1 MLAVDAL
8 WVIVGVGVGLAG
20 GYLLVSLRGRRERD
34 LAKTLIEEAQSEKL
48 ADLNAIVDQLKT
60 AFAALSR
67 DALSKN
73 TDDFLKLAKTRLDQ
87 QTVVGSEQLESKKKL
102 IDSALESM
110 NTKLKDLTA
119 LTQSVDKDRREGF
132 GALKTDLAK
141 TAEATGKLRETT
153 AQLREAL
160 ASSQARGQWGERMA
174 EDVLRLAGF
183 VEGVN
188 YTKQKEVASGER
200 PDFTF
205 MLPKALK
212 LNMDVKFPL
221 ANYLRAL
228 EAEEPTARQQYEKAF
243 LRDVRKQIK
252 DVTSRAYIDPEG
264 GTVDCVLVFIPN
276 EQIYGYIHEHDTTLM
291 DDALK
296 QKVVLCSP
304 LTLYAVLA
312 VVRQSVDNF
321 RLEQTSHEILS
332 LLGAFRGEWRKY
344 CEVVEKTE
352 KALDQAVK
360 QFGLLTTT
368 RTRKLE
374 RQLDRIEDLRQAKGV
389 ALPPDADASDRVDD
403 RPLLTEDES

>member
-1 MLAVDAL
+1 MDAF
-8 WVIVGVGVGLAG
+8 WVIVGVGIGLAG

-34 LAKTLIEEAQSEKL
+34 LAKTLIDEAQSQKL

-67 DALSKN
+67 DALRQN
-73 TDDFLKLAKTRLDQ
+73 TNDFLTLAKTRLEQ
-87 QTVVGSEQLESKKKL
+87 QTVVGSEQLDSKKKL

-110 NTKLKDLTA
+110 NTKLKDLTT
-119 LTQSVDKDRREGF
+119 LTQSVDKDRREGL
-132 GALKTDLAK
+132 GAIKTHLDKAV
-141 TAEATGKLRETT
+141 EATGNLHKTT
-153 AQLREAL
+153 AQLSEAL
-160 ASSQARGQWGERMA
+160 ASSQVRGSWGERMA

-183 VEGVN
+183 VKGVN
-188 YTKQKEVASGER
+188 YTREKEVASGER

-205 MLPKALK
+205 LLPKDLK

-221 ANYLRAL
+221 ANYRRAL
-228 EAEEPTARQQYEKAF
+228 DTEEPAARKQYQKTF
-243 LRDVRKQIK
+243 LRDVRNKIK
-252 DVTSRAYIDPEG
+252 DVASRGYIDPEG
-264 GTVDCVLVFIPN
+264 GTVDFVLVFIPN
-276 EQIYGYIHEHDTTLM
+276 EQIYGYIHEHDATLM
-291 DDALK
+291 DDAVK

-304 LTLYAVLA
+304 LTLYAVLS
-312 VVRQSVDNF
+312 VVRRSVDNF
-321 RLEQTSHEILS
+321 RLEQTSREILS
-332 LLGAFRGEWRKY
+332 LLSAFRDEWGKY

-374 RQLDRIEDLRQAKGV
+374 RHLDRIEDLRQAKGV
-389 ALPPDADASDRVDD
+389 DLPPDADASDRVDD